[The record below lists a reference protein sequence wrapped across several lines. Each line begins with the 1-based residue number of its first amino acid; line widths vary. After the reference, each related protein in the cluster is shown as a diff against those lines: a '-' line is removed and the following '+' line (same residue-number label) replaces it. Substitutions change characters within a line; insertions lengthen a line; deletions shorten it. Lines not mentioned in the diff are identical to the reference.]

1 MAAVVSCRDGSH
13 CERLAGYAR
22 TFGWR
27 LGLLSNEL
35 DTLER
40 GAVLH
45 DIGNTAIPDALLR
58 KKGRLT
64 PDERALVQLH
74 TVIGDRL
81 LRPIAS
87 LERVRP
93 IVRYHH
99 ERFDGTGYPDGLR
112 GNDIPLLAQIVGI
125 VDVFDALT
133 TERPYKR
140 AYSFASAF
148 EELRWEVEVGWRR
161 HDLVEEF
168 IAAIQLLRP

>member
-1 MAAVVSCRDGSH
+1 VNNRDGAH

-27 LGLLSNEL
+27 LGLPSIDL
-35 DTLER
+35 DTLEH
-40 GAVLH
+40 GGVLH
-45 DIGNTAIPDALLR
+45 DIGNLAIPDAVLL

-64 PDERALVQLH
+64 SDERALMQLH

-87 LERVRP
+87 LQRVRP

-99 ERFDGTGYPDGLR
+99 ERLDGTGYPDGLR
-112 GNDIPLLAQIVGI
+112 GDDIPLLAQIVSI

-133 TERPYKR
+133 TERPYKS
-140 AYSFASAF
+140 ASSFARAF
-148 EELRWEVEVGWRR
+148 EELRWEVQFGWRR

-168 IAAIQLLRP
+168 IAAIQLSRI